1 MSEFIWTI
9 TCQKCGCSHAEGSE
23 EAQFIAL
30 NGACEECDLS
40 VGAGTGQDDGE

>member
-9 TCQKCGCSHAEGSE
+9 TCQKCGGSHTEGSE

-40 VGAGTGQDDGE
+40 VGAGTGQDDG

>member
-1 MSEFIWTI
+1 MSEFIWMI
-9 TCQKCGCSHAEGSE
+9 TCQKCGGSHAEGSE

-40 VGAGTGQDDGE
+40 VGAGTGQDDG